1 MSTNFATVS
10 RGEADS
16 VAGPQNDK
24 GFQDAVVAAEAEV
37 NLSAWAGHYV
47 CIQGFGD
54 DFDVCFNDTAG
65 EAISTGDIA
74 VNTAGQVARRIYR
87 DTDGIHVVV
96 PSKKTIL
103 RYKPVTTTT
112 GTFRVTRS

>member
-1 MSTNFATVS
+1 MSTNFPTVS

-16 VAGPQNDK
+16 VVGPQNDK
-24 GFQDAVVAAEAEV
+24 GFQDAAVAAETEV
-37 NLSAWAGHYV
+37 DLTAWAGHYV

-54 DFDVCFNDTAG
+54 DFDICFNSATG

-74 VNTAGQVARRIYR
+74 VNAAGQVARRIL
-87 DTDGIHVVV
+87 DGEAVHVVV
-96 PSKKTIL
+96 PAKKPIL
-103 RYKPVTTTT
+103 RYKPIAEVT